1 MASKK
6 QVDWSKVRRE
16 NSIRALAISLANDRT
31 DIDPSKYDFERGGFV
46 GGGNDTCATNAHITR
61 FEKTFPDHTS
71 NELFAVFSRTYS
83 KHMHSRIGAAMKE
96 AYGEEW
102 YDRLVL
108 KILS

>member
-16 NSIRALAISLANDRT
+16 NSIWAFAISLANDRT
-31 DIDPSKYDFERGGFV
+31 DIDPSKYDFELGGFV
-46 GGGNDTCATNAHITR
+46 GGGNDTCATNAHISR
-61 FEKTFPDHTS
+61 FEKMFPDHTS
-71 NELFAVFSRTYS
+71 AELFWWSGAYS

-96 AYGEEW
+96 AYGEGW

>member
-16 NSIRALAISLANDRT
+16 NAIRALAISLANDRK
-31 DIDPSKYDFERGGFV
+31 DVDPSKYDFELGGFV
-46 GGGNDTCATNAHITR
+46 GGNDTCATNAHIAR
-61 FEKTFPDHTS
+61 FEKTFPDYTS
-71 NELFAVFSRTYS
+71 NELFSVFSRAYS
-83 KHMHSRIGAAMKE
+83 KHMHSRIAAAMKD
-96 AYGEEW
+96 AHGEGW